1 MVARMMNK
9 ETGEETVLM
18 EKTELDSL
26 NDKIKALEKQLKLS
40 EAFYRLAEIEL
51 DLYRSNWLCRV
62 SLSITLFFKKLFGG
76 DV

>member
-26 NDKIKALEKQLKLS
+26 NDKIKALEKQLKMS

-51 DLYRSNWLCRV
+51 DLYKSNWLCRAA
-62 SLSITLFFKKLFGG
+62 LSITLFFKKLFGG
-76 DV
+76 EI

>member
-1 MVARMMNK
+1 MVARMLNK

-26 NDKIKALEKQLKLS
+26 NDKIKTLEKQLKMS

-51 DLYRSNWLCRV
+51 DLYKSNWLCRMAL
-62 SLSITLFFKKLFGG
+62 SLTLFFKKLFGG
-76 DV
+76 EI

>member
-18 EKTELDSL
+18 EKIELDSL
-26 NDKIKALEKQLKLS
+26 NDKIKALEKKLKMS

-51 DLYRSNWLCRV
+51 DLYKSNWLCRAA
-62 SLSITLFFKKLFGG
+62 LSITLFFKKLFQQKI
-76 DV
+76 

>member
-51 DLYRSNWLCRV
+51 DLYKSSWLCRAA
-62 SLSITLFFKKLFGG
+62 LSITLFFKKLFGG
-76 DV
+76 EI

>member
-26 NDKIKALEKQLKLS
+26 NEKIKALEKQLKLS

-51 DLYRSNWLCRV
+51 DLYKSNWLCRAA
-62 SLSITLFFKKLFGG
+62 LSITLFFKKLFGG

>member
-1 MVARMMNK
+1 MVARMLNK

-26 NDKIKALEKQLKLS
+26 YGKIKTLEKQLKMS

-51 DLYRSNWLCRV
+51 DLYKSNWLCRAA
-62 SLSITLFFKKLFGG
+62 LSITLFFKKLFGG
-76 DV
+76 EL

>member
-51 DLYRSNWLCRV
+51 DLYKSNWLCRAA
-62 SLSITLFFKKLFGG
+62 LSITLFFKNLFGG

>member
-1 MVARMMNK
+1 MVARMLNK

-26 NDKIKALEKQLKLS
+26 YGKIKTLEKQLKMS

-51 DLYRSNWLCRV
+51 DLYKSNWLCRAA
-62 SLSITLFFKKLFGG
+62 LSITMFFKKLFGG
-76 DV
+76 EL

>member
-26 NDKIKALEKQLKLS
+26 NDKIKALEKQLKMS

-51 DLYRSNWLCRV
+51 DLYKSNWLCRAA
-62 SLSITLFFKKLFGG
+62 LSITLFFKKLFGG
-76 DV
+76 EL

>member
-51 DLYRSNWLCRV
+51 DLYKSNWFCRAA
-62 SLSITLFFKKLFGG
+62 LSITLFFKKLFGG
-76 DV
+76 ET

>member
-51 DLYRSNWLCRV
+51 DLYKSNWLCRAA
-62 SLSITLFFKKLFGG
+62 LSITLFFKKLFGG
-76 DV
+76 EI

>member
-26 NDKIKALEKQLKLS
+26 NDKIKALEKKLKMS

-51 DLYRSNWLCRV
+51 DLYKSNWFCRAA
-62 SLSITLFFKKLFGG
+62 LSITLFFKKLFGG
-76 DV
+76 EI